1 MFGLFVF
8 LRSDLDVPRASL
20 SAVWRASALLVP
32 AAPKSKL
39 FVFGGSGVSTTED
52 DASSNSSSRCQAQL
66 LRDLQVLT
74 LAETTGLAWTSVPP
88 LASAP
93 SGSALRSTQTNAR
106 RKAQQISS
114 NTSTNAA
121 AAESGST
128 KTSLSAHSA
137 ERPLSPSPREGASL
151 AYFADDSM
159 LVVFGGWYALQ
170 EKAL

>member
-1 MFGLFVF
+1 M
-8 LRSDLDVPRASL
+8 
-20 SAVWRASALLVP
+20 LVP

-74 LAETTGLAWTSVPP
+74 LAENTGLAWTSVPP

-114 NTSTNAA
+114 NA
-121 AAESGST
+121 AAESAST